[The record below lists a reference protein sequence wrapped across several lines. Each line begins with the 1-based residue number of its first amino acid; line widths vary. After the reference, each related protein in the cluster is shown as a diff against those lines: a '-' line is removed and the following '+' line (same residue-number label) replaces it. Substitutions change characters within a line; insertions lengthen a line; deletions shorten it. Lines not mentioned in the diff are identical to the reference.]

1 MKLKRCRG
9 CCSAMPSPS
18 SSPSPFPAPS
28 SCGTASSCCCRRQRV
43 GNVVGQFVGNFKRP
57 TNCSKICHNVVHD
70 SGANARNVASVNV
83 AHANKNNT
91 DYKKP
96 QQLRQ
101 QRDGMRR
108 HCVVI
113 FSSRAGQT
121 FWLLHVTPKIY
132 LLVGL

>member
-1 MKLKRCRG
+1 MKLKRCHG

-70 SGANARNVASVNV
+70 SGANARALLQVSTL
-83 AHANKNNT
+83 HTPTTTILTTKSHNNS
-91 DYKKP
+91 D
-96 QQLRQ
+96 
-101 QRDGMRR
+101 
-108 HCVVI
+108 
-113 FSSRAGQT
+113 SSETRCAATVLSYSARELDKLFGCCM
-121 FWLLHVTPKIY
+121 
-132 LLVGL
+132 